1 MSKSST
7 SYDSSQRVCVG
18 GSRQDSMIGMDLREQ
33 SERIFQV
40 ADAVSSRYRGKILE
54 QDSVSDKR
62 T

>member
-33 SERIFQV
+33 SERSFP
-40 ADAVSSRYRGKILE
+40 SSGSRVLTLQREDIRAGLSIG
-54 QDSVSDKR
+54 
-62 T
+62 